1 MGCARTGISKLNRMQ
16 DSICVVGI
24 DEEIHIAFVETQ
36 GTTAFGPVAG
46 KLSHT
51 GAQTSPPSDPSPN
64 MLPEAR

>member
-1 MGCARTGISKLNRMQ
+1 M
-16 DSICVVGI
+16 VGI

-51 GAQTSPPSDPSPN
+51 GAQTYPSSDPSPN